1 MARIRKAEE
10 DCCPSI
16 RDYIHGGNRTAVH
29 PSGTTHMEE
38 TGLLSIHPGLH
49 TWRKQTLAQPQWGGN
64 AAAALAVATAA
75 LETVWWLLKE

>member
-1 MARIRKAEE
+1 
-10 DCCPSI
+10 
-16 RDYIHGGNRTAVH
+16 
-29 PSGTTHMEE
+29 MEE
-38 TGLLSIHPGLH
+38 TGLLSIRPGLH